1 MWELGFAEID
11 VTLALTAASMGFAC
25 WTGVS
30 KREALP
36 VLPHK
41 ILEELVQF
49 HRHTFSCVSFSR
61 AAVSLCSED
70 CMLVLLAKDA
80 LNKGI
85 TIGNLIHM
93 QPCAN
98 PPETYVPHNP
108 MLTFL
113 ASFNDGEFGEREL
126 LYTDQLSVINP
137 LNEEAGVE

>member
-36 VLPHK
+36 VLPLK

-49 HRHTFSCVSFSR
+49 HRHTYSWVSFSR
-61 AAVSLCSED
+61 AAVSLCYED

-80 LNKGI
+80 LNKGT

-93 QPCAN
+93 QTPSDSVA
-98 PPETYVPHNP
+98 TAA
-108 MLTFL
+108 L
-113 ASFNDGEFGEREL
+113 ASSSSSVSSSSASA
-126 LYTDQLSVINP
+126 LSAANQQVFCFSC
-137 LNEEAGVE
+137 